1 MTKDELRQKYK
12 TIRRNIIE
20 REEKNKRIAQNL
32 CTSEIWQKAEVIA
45 LYLSFGS
52 EAGTEEIV
60 RCALAEGK
68 IIAVP
73 VTDNESFRMDFYRF
87 DLNDDT
93 AKSKLGMAEP
103 QRDKDKLIAPE
114 DIDLCI
120 LPGLAFDI
128 FGHRLG
134 MGKGCYD
141 RYLPKL
147 RIDAVKAALCYNEQ
161 IMEEVLPH
169 EEFDVDL
176 DYLINESVI
185 IKCIKQ

>member
-1 MTKDELRQKYK
+1 M
-12 TIRRNIIE
+12 
-20 REEKNKRIAQNL
+20 
-32 CTSEIWQKAEVIA
+32 
-45 LYLSFGS
+45 
-52 EAGTEEIV
+52 

-73 VTDNESFRMDFYRF
+73 VTDNESFQMDFYRF
-87 DLNDDT
+87 DLNEDT

-161 IMEEVLPH
+161 IMEEVLPQ

>member
-1 MTKDELRQKYK
+1 
-12 TIRRNIIE
+12 
-20 REEKNKRIAQNL
+20 
-32 CTSEIWQKAEVIA
+32 
-45 LYLSFGS
+45 
-52 EAGTEEIV
+52 
-60 RCALAEGK
+60 
-68 IIAVP
+68 
-73 VTDNESFRMDFYRF
+73 
-87 DLNDDT
+87 
-93 AKSKLGMAEP
+93 MAEP

-114 DIDLCI
+114 EIDLCI

-161 IMEEVLPH
+161 IMEEVLPQ